1 MGVSFLSMNTIR
13 IHFRLPALLLVLFA
27 FAEALLIFYGPIRLT
42 RTPSLMVAPFPY
54 TPSNLSEDQ
63 SRELTA
69 AIEGAFASTGN
80 SSVKP
85 QYLVQ
90 EYLAP
95 SERSLTEITNQEDAL
110 SLAKELGVLRLAYPY
125 LSRYS
130 GTWTLHL
137 TLLETTDG
145 EQIAAKSFQADSP
158 ESLMDELA
166 GLAFTETF
174 NLEVPGF
181 TTFDYTFFLFLALEL
196 LLALLIMFRPSRLFN
211 QTVIITGGTLFL
223 FAWFFARNANMD
235 YVQRFVAQGGALK
248 IASSTARQ
256 QAEVALRFLPLL
268 LVNFFLYFSGGPAAE
283 LLRNSA
289 ARRAIRSNS
298 SGLRPSGI
306 STSIPAAAVGLLL
319 NPPVLAAGIVS
330 GVLYALS
337 FPSLLRLR
345 GIPLLGFFALVPL
358 FLALRRQGLEKRGEA
373 AAGIMA
379 FAAVQVVLINFW
391 HSTYSY
397 VSLPFTVLLSLAQW
411 LIFLPLFVFL
421 LRRKS
426 PAWIILAPSVMVA
439 FDWFRG
445 MGFLAYPWGM
455 LGTVVYSWP
464 VFIQIASVTG
474 IWGLTWLMT
483 GVNASLAHLLS
494 GSSHRRQAVNL
505 LAVSL
510 LLPLAFGAFRLL
522 VSESPVPDKR
532 ILLVQ
537 HNMDPRKYDYAESL
551 DVLTEITEMGLSVS
565 AEAGKQVD
573 LVAWPETAFVPDI
586 RYWMREGN
594 AGRPRRK
601 LAEKLF
607 ASVDRWQVP
616 LLTGSSDHTRLPG
629 EKDRDYPSI
638 SYNSTYLIRPS
649 VPAGSAIG
657 DDAGNKEEAPESR
670 IVSIYHKMKLVPFT
684 EYFPFKKE
692 LPEVYAQLDKFDVS
706 DWTPGT
712 EYTLHNLDGTQFA
725 TPICFEDIMPDHVRR
740 FASAGAELIVNVS
753 NDYWSLSPVE
763 GMQHG
768 VNGMFRA
775 VENGIPAVRA
785 TASGLTMSIDPY
797 GRILKQAPFFRPF
810 GVLADLPPALP
821 GKTLYTRFGDW
832 LPKLSFLLLPGI
844 PVFEIVRRRMRRTD
858 RDGEDRKDRKDREE
872 GKESKERGE
881 SSGSEK

>member
-1 MGVSFLSMNTIR
+1 MNTSLTSLR
-13 IHFRLPALLLVLFA
+13 FRLPAFLLILFA
-27 FAEALLIFYGPIRLT
+27 IVEAFLVFTGPIRLT

-54 TPSNLSEDQ
+54 TPSDLPENLN
-63 SRELTA
+63 RELMA

-85 QYLVQ
+85 QYLIQ
-90 EYLAP
+90 EFLSP
-95 SERSLTEITNQEDAL
+95 SERSLSDITNQEEAL
-110 SLAKELGVLRLAYPY
+110 ALAKELGVLRLVYPY
-125 LSRYS
+125 LSRYNR
-130 GTWTLHL
+130 TWTLHL
-137 TLLETTDG
+137 SLLETTDG
-145 EQIAAKSFQADSP
+145 DRIAAKSFQADSP

-166 GLAFTETF
+166 GAAFTETF

-181 TTFDYTFFLFLALEL
+181 TTFDFTFFLFLFLEL
-196 LLALLIMFRPSRLFN
+196 LLALLLMFRPTRLLN
-211 QTVIITGGTLFL
+211 QAVIIIGGTLFL

-235 YVQRFVAQGGALK
+235 YVQRFVAQGGSLK

-256 QAEVALRFLPLL
+256 QLEVALRFLPLL
-268 LVNFFLYFSGGPAAE
+268 LVNLFLYFSGGPTTK
-283 LLRNSA
+283 LLRNSVVG
-289 ARRAIRSNS
+289 RAIRSNS

-306 STSIPAAAVGLLL
+306 SSSIPASIVNLLL

-337 FPSLLRLR
+337 FPSLLRLK
-345 GIPLLGFFALVPL
+345 GMPPLGFVALVPL
-358 FLALRRQGLEKRGEA
+358 FLSLRRAGLEKRGEA

-411 LIFLPLFVFL
+411 LLFLPLFVFL

-426 PAWIILAPSVMVA
+426 SAWILLAPSVMVA

-455 LGTVVYSWP
+455 LGTVVYSWSA
-464 VFIQIASVTG
+464 FIQIASITG
-474 IWGLTWLMT
+474 VWGLTWIMT
-483 GVNASLAHLLS
+483 AVNASIAHLLS
-494 GSSHRRQAVNL
+494 RPLRRRPAVNL
-505 LAVSL
+505 LVTVL
-510 LLPLAFGAFRLL
+510 LLPLCFGIMRLSL
-522 VSESPVPDKR
+522 FSSFFSSPATEKR
-532 ILLVQ
+532 VLLVQ

-551 DVLTEITEMGLSVS
+551 DVLTDITEMGLEVSV
-565 AEAGKQVD
+565 EAGKPVD
-573 LVAWPETAFVPDI
+573 LIAWPETAFVPDI
-586 RYWMREGN
+586 RFWLREGN

-601 LAEKLF
+601 LVEKLF

-629 EKDRDYPSI
+629 EKDRDYPTI

-649 VPAGSAIG
+649 AAGSDMDSYAG
-657 DDAGNKEEAPESR
+657 DIKGENNDAVTESR
-670 IVSIYHKMKLVPFT
+670 IASIYHKMKLVPFT

-712 EYTLHNLDGTQFA
+712 EYFLHNLDGTRFA

-740 FASAGAELIVNVS
+740 FAAAGAELIVNVS

-775 VENGIPAVRA
+775 VENGIPTVRA
-785 TASGLTMSIDPY
+785 TASGLTMGIDPY
-797 GRILKQAPFFRPF
+797 GRIIKAAPFYRPV
-810 GVLADLPPALP
+810 GVLVDLPPALP
-821 GKTLYTRFGDW
+821 GKTMYTRFGDW
-832 LPKLSFLLLPGI
+832 LPKLSFLLLLLIPG
-844 PVFEIVRRRMRRTD
+844 FEILVRTMRKNK
-858 RDGEDRKDRKDREE
+858 DGEDEKDREE
-872 GKESKERGE
+872 RER
-881 SSGSEK
+881 SGSQR